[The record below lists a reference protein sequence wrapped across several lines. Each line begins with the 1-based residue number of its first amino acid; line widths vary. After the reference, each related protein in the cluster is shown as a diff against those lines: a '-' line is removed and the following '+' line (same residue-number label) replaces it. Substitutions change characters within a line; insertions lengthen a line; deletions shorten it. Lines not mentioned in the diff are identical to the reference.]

1 MKEKIKTIWDK
12 VKKPFNW
19 HVYPTTKDLRIKS
32 FIEFGFYLF
41 ITAGLIYLFT
51 IWHNMPERNIIF
63 SVDKVRIDS
72 CYQDSTI
79 SISAGVRLEIPMTN
93 RNINYDGGL
102 RTTLSL
108 KKDSVKINEY
118 HEPKHDTINIK
129 SLSSDIYDTIKTTS
143 LTENLYLAD
152 SLIKYIKPLDSNR
165 TNSLIYFSLYYNRGP
180 WGVRKPSKISYDPVL
195 GVKKDTTTHSFR
207 ESHFHSK
214 YFVTKVVYYFENDQS
229 NLYCTSEGEV
239 LGRPV
244 WYRLEDI
251 SQSYYNIRFN
261 SSSMDSLSLE
271 IDFKGAVDFSNMIPK
286 PDEVGMGN
294 IKFFNQDKIRQI
306 EMNGLRF
313 HAKFRELENMQ
324 TIRLFAVTT
333 ILGGILIIFVGLLFV
348 GIYYMGKIWKR
359 HKFTVSFVLI
369 ILVLL
374 ILYYFNGLDYI
385 YFTFISN

>member
-1 MKEKIKTIWDK
+1 MKDKLKTIWNK

-19 HVYPTTKDLRIKS
+19 HVYPTTNDLIIKS
-32 FIEFGFYLF
+32 FVEFLFYLF

-51 IWHNMPERNIIF
+51 IWHNVPERNIMI
-63 SVDKVRIDS
+63 SVDKGLRNDS
-72 CYQDSTI
+72 CHKDSTLR
-79 SISAGVRLEIPMTN
+79 ISAGVRLEIPMTN

-108 KKDSVKINEY
+108 KKDSVDINEY
-118 HEPKHDTINIK
+118 HKPIHYKVNEK
-129 SLSSDIYDTIKTTS
+129 SLNSDIYDTIKTIQ
-143 LTENLYLAD
+143 LPENLYLAD
-152 SLIKYIKPLDSNR
+152 SLIKYINHLDINR
-165 TNSLIYFSLYYNRGP
+165 KNSLIYFSLYYNRGP
-180 WGVRKPSKISYDPVL
+180 WGVRKPSQKLYDPV
-195 GVKKDTTTHSFR
+195 VNDENDTTHSFR
-207 ESHFHSK
+207 ETHFHSK
-214 YFVTKVVYYFENDQS
+214 YFVDKVVYNLEDHQS

-261 SSSMDSLSLE
+261 SISMDSLSLE

-374 ILYYFNGLDYI
+374 LLYYFNGLSYI
-385 YFTFISN
+385 YYTFISN